1 MKNIIATT
9 LIVGLAVACQPA
21 LTDDVFVEDRFASI
35 RQTMNTCAAC
45 HGPQGQG
52 GLGPKLQGQTA
63 DEIISKL
70 LAYKNK
76 EVVGPQSAM
85 MWPTAGMLTEGEIG
99 MIGVYIAQ
107 GYPDE

>member
-1 MKNIIATT
+1 MNKFIIAVALMLSTN
-9 LIVGLAVACQPA
+9 AVA
-21 LTDDVFVEDRFASI
+21 EDRFASI
-35 RQTMNTCAAC
+35 RTTMNTCAAC

-52 GLGPKLQGQTA
+52 GIGPKLQGQTA

-107 GYPDE
+107 GYPNE

>member
-1 MKNIIATT
+1 MNKFIIALT
-9 LIVGLAVACQPA
+9 LILSANAVA
-21 LTDDVFVEDRFASI
+21 EDRFASI

-52 GLGPKLQGQTA
+52 GIGPKLQGQTA

-107 GYPDE
+107 GYPNE

>member
-1 MKNIIATT
+1 MNKFIIAMVVVLSTN
-9 LIVGLAVACQPA
+9 AVA
-21 LTDDVFVEDRFASI
+21 EDRFASI
-35 RQTMNTCAAC
+35 RTTMNTCAAC

-52 GLGPKLQGQTA
+52 GIGPKLQGQTA

-107 GYPDE
+107 GYPNE

>member
-1 MKNIIATT
+1 MNKFIIALT
-9 LIVGLAVACQPA
+9 LILSANAVA
-21 LTDDVFVEDRFASI
+21 EDRFAPI
-35 RQTMNTCAAC
+35 RSTMNTCAAC

-63 DEIISKL
+63 DEVISKL

-85 MWPTAGMLTEGEIG
+85 MWPTAGMLTEGQIG

>member
-1 MKNIIATT
+1 MNKFIIAVALMLSTN
-9 LIVGLAVACQPA
+9 AVA
-21 LTDDVFVEDRFASI
+21 EDRFASI
-35 RQTMNTCAAC
+35 RTTMNTCAAC

-107 GYPDE
+107 GYPNE

>member
-1 MKNIIATT
+1 MNKFIIALT
-9 LIVGLAVACQPA
+9 LVLSTNAVA
-21 LTDDVFVEDRFASI
+21 EDRFASI

>member
-1 MKNIIATT
+1 MNKFIIALT
-9 LIVGLAVACQPA
+9 LILSANAVA
-21 LTDDVFVEDRFASI
+21 EDRFASI

-63 DEIISKL
+63 DEVISKL
-70 LAYKNK
+70 LAYKNN

-107 GYPDE
+107 GYPNE

>member
-1 MKNIIATT
+1 MNKFIIALT
-9 LIVGLAVACQPA
+9 LVLSTNAVA
-21 LTDDVFVEDRFASI
+21 EDRFASI

-70 LAYKNK
+70 LAYKAG
-76 EVVGPQSAM
+76 EQVGPQSMM
-85 MWPTAGMLTEGEIG
+85 MWPTAKQLTEGQIG
-99 MIGVYIAQ
+99 AIGVYISQ
-107 GYPDE
+107 GYPNE

>member
-1 MKNIIATT
+1 MNKFIIALT
-9 LIVGLAVACQPA
+9 LILSTSNAVA
-21 LTDDVFVEDRFASI
+21 EDRFAPI

-52 GLGPKLQGQTA
+52 GLGPQLQGQSA

-70 LAYKNK
+70 LAYKRK
-76 EVVGPQSAM
+76 EIVGPQSAM
-85 MWPTAGMLTEGEIG
+85 MWPTAGMLSEGDIG

-107 GYPDE
+107 GYPNE

>member
-1 MKNIIATT
+1 MKH
-9 LIVGLAVACQPA
+9 LIVAMTLVLSANAIA
-21 LTDDVFVEDRFASI
+21 EDRFASI

-52 GLGPKLQGQTA
+52 GIGPKLQGQSA

-85 MWPTAGMLTEGEIG
+85 MWPTAGMLTEGQIG
-99 MIGVYIAQ
+99 MIGVYISQ
-107 GYPDE
+107 GYPNE

>member
-1 MKNIIATT
+1 MNKFIIALT
-9 LIVGLAVACQPA
+9 LILSANAVA
-21 LTDDVFVEDRFASI
+21 EDRFASI

-107 GYPDE
+107 GYPNE

>member
-1 MKNIIATT
+1 MNKFIIALT
-9 LIVGLAVACQPA
+9 LILSANAVA
-21 LTDDVFVEDRFASI
+21 EDRFASI

-52 GLGPKLQGQTA
+52 GIGPKLQGQTA

-85 MWPTAGMLTEGEIG
+85 MWPTAGMLTEGDIG
-99 MIGVYIAQ
+99 LIGVYIAQ
-107 GYPDE
+107 GYPNE

>member
-1 MKNIIATT
+1 MNKFIIALT
-9 LIVGLAVACQPA
+9 LILSANAVA
-21 LTDDVFVEDRFASI
+21 EDRFASI

-52 GLGPKLQGQTA
+52 GIGPKLQGQTA
-63 DEIISKL
+63 DEVISKL

-107 GYPDE
+107 GYPNE

>member
-1 MKNIIATT
+1 MKY
-9 LIVGLAVACQPA
+9 LIVVAA
-21 LTDDVFVEDRFASI
+21 LLMANTANAEDRFAPI
-35 RQTMNTCAAC
+35 RSTMNTCAAC

-52 GLGPKLQGQTA
+52 GLGPKLQGQSA

-85 MWPTAGMLTEGEIG
+85 MWPTAGMLSEGDIG

-107 GYPDE
+107 GYPNE

>member
-1 MKNIIATT
+1 MNKFIIAVALMLSTN
-9 LIVGLAVACQPA
+9 AVA
-21 LTDDVFVEDRFASI
+21 EDRFASI
-35 RQTMNTCAAC
+35 RTTMNTCAAC

-52 GLGPKLQGQTA
+52 GIGPKLQGQTA
-63 DEIISKL
+63 DEVISKL

-107 GYPDE
+107 GYPNE

>member
-1 MKNIIATT
+1 MNKFIIAMVAVLSTN
-9 LIVGLAVACQPA
+9 AVA
-21 LTDDVFVEDRFASI
+21 EDRFSSI

-52 GLGPKLQGQTA
+52 GLGPKLQGQSA
-63 DEIISKL
+63 DDIISKL

-99 MIGVYIAQ
+99 MIGVYISQ
-107 GYPDE
+107 GYPNE

>member
-1 MKNIIATT
+1 MKHLIVVMT
-9 LIVGLAVACQPA
+9 LILSANAIA
-21 LTDDVFVEDRFASI
+21 EDRFASV

-52 GLGPKLQGQTA
+52 GIGPQLQGQTA
-63 DEIISKL
+63 DEVISKL

-85 MWPTAGMLTEGEIG
+85 MWPTAGMLTEGQIG
-99 MIGVYIAQ
+99 LIGVYIAQ
-107 GYPDE
+107 GYPNE